1 MEAVLAASVPT
12 VSRVSQTPLYDQLR
26 RERPKADVPASHID
40 ISAPP
45 AQQELLAPSGQR
57 PIPAGEP
64 GAVAVRGV
72 SSGPDVDLGV
82 DSECFGRHGRHDEGP
97 RPAR

>member
-1 MEAVLAASVPT
+1 VEAVVVASVPT

-26 RERPKADVPASHID
+26 RERLKADVPVSDID
-40 ISAPP
+40 VSALP
-45 AQQELLAPSGQR
+45 ARREPLPFSGLR
-57 PIPAGEP
+57 AIPAEP
-64 GAVAVRGV
+64 DAVAVRGV

-82 DSECFGRHGRHDEGP
+82 DCEWFSRRGRHEEGP

>member
-1 MEAVLAASVPT
+1 MAASVPT

-26 RERPKADVPASHID
+26 RERPKTDVPASDID
-40 ISAPP
+40 VSALQ
-45 AQQELLAPSGQR
+45 AQREPLPSSGLR
-57 PIPAGEP
+57 PVPAGEL

-72 SSGPDVDLGV
+72 SSGSEVDLGV